1 MKKQVEEEK
10 MDFTIDTAEVE
21 VASKQ

>member
-1 MKKQVEEEK
+1 MKKQVEEEE